1 MTSSLSSLSSRS
13 GSGESNE
20 EQRRIGT
27 MSIPC
32 RHLTV
37 RKRRE
42 TREEK
47 EKIVEDVQT
56 PGLGLLLR
64 SMPSFNR
71 YGIEDGNGS
80 KPVKH
85 VSCSHRQTVT

>member
-1 MTSSLSSLSSRS
+1 MKSDLIRE
-13 GSGESNE
+13 G
-20 EQRRIGT
+20 
-27 MSIPC
+27 C
-32 RHLTV
+32 HLYLGFFV
-37 RKRRE
+37 KGKNIKL